1 VSIECV
7 NRSITPELKKQL
19 NLDFLLLFTDLVYK
33 FQMIC
38 LKGFYCAETKYGC
51 RYIQTALQMDV
62 QVKLNAPGGGINI
75 TFSILKKVDQ
85 IYLSK

>member
-1 VSIECV
+1 MCKQEQ
-7 NRSITPELKKQL
+7 KKQL
-19 NLDFLLLFTDLVYK
+19 NLDFLLLLTDHDLVYK
-33 FQMIC
+33 FQRIC

-62 QVKLNAPGGGINI
+62 QVKLNAPSGGINI
-75 TFSILKKVDQ
+75 TFAILKKVDQ